1 MISWKRETWYLIARD
16 FFFASGVSVLEGVS
30 LWGDEI
36 TLPKVRVGFIHL
48 IMFEHLGKALRFA
61 RRIETQ
67 EKSEAP
73 NLALLR
79 SPSLDLK
86 LKLFLPQ
93 AFIGP
98 QTRVILLP
106 IHWQPCPGGC
116 LCSGEASFFIIFG
129 SPSCFNRV
137 SAAVIQ
143 ACCLPP
149 SFRRSSFLE
158 TPADPQKPIFF
169 TEPRFPNWA

>member
-36 TLPKVRVGFIHL
+36 TLPKVRSWFHSLYTYV
-48 IMFEHLGKALRFA
+48 MFEHLGKALRFA

-116 LCSGEASFFIIFG
+116 LCRARPAF
-129 SPSCFNRV
+129 
-137 SAAVIQ
+137 
-143 ACCLPP
+143 L
-149 SFRRSSFLE
+149 SFLE
-158 TPADPQKPIFF
+158 VLPVL
-169 TEPRFPNWA
+169 TELELQ